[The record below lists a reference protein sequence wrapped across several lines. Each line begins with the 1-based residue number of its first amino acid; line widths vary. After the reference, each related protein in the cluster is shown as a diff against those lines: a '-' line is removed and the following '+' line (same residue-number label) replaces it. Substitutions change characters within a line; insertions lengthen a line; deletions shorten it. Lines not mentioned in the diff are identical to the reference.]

1 MNKKLLVKN
10 LKELSNICPIEKIQ
24 IFNDNLVL
32 IVKPT
37 ILKQILLFLKNHTIF
52 QVKTLN

>member
-37 ILKQILLFLKNHTIF
+37 ILKQILLFFFSIF
-52 QVKTLN
+52 CLENQ